1 MDIKHLQ
8 YFIEVVK
15 FKSFTRAANH
25 LFITQPT
32 ISKMIKNLEEDL
44 GVTLFERSRKK
55 LVLTDAGQVIYE
67 QAKSIDQAF
76 RNLQLELDDLLNLK
90 KGVIRLGLPPIID
103 TGFFPKMIGSFHEKY
118 PNITFHLVEDG
129 SKKIEEEV
137 AGGGLHAGVVVLPAN
152 EDEFEC
158 LSYMKEDFRV
168 VLHPDHPLAARD
180 EIELSELAFEPF
192 ILFNKDFVLHDRILS
207 ACNRAGFHP
216 KVVSESSQW
225 EFIEE
230 MAACKLGV
238 ALFPESICCHLS
250 DKVRSVRIVIPSM
263 GWHLA
268 VIWRKDHYLPYAAR
282 EWLQYAQKQL
292 NQH

>member
-32 ISKMIKNLEEDL
+32 ISKMIKNLEEEL

-55 LVLTDAGQVIYE
+55 LILTDAGQVIYD
-67 QAKSIDQAF
+67 QAKLIDHAF
-76 RNLQLELDDLLNLK
+76 RNLQMELDDLLSLK

-103 TGFFPKMIGSFHEKY
+103 TGFFPKMIGSFHEQY
-118 PNITFHLVEDG
+118 PDITFHLVEDG

-137 AGGGLHAGVVVLPAN
+137 ASGGLHAGIVVLPAN
-152 EDEFEC
+152 EDEFTC
-158 LSYMKEDFRV
+158 LSYMEEDFRL
-168 VLHPDHPLAARD
+168 VLHPDHRLAEQEEVTLR
-180 EIELSELAFEPF
+180 ELESEPF
-192 ILFNKDFVLHDRILS
+192 ILFNKDFVLHDRILT
-207 ACNRAGFHP
+207 ACNSAGFQP

-230 MAACKLGV
+230 MVSCRLGAAM
-238 ALFPESICCHLS
+238 FPESICRHLS
-250 DKVRSVRIVIPSM
+250 DKVRSVKIVDPAIS
-263 GWHLA
+263 WHLA
-268 VIWRKDHYLPYAAR
+268 VIWKKDHYLPFAAK
-282 EWLQYAQKQL
+282 EWLHYVKQQL
-292 NQH
+292 KIP